1 MKLSDL
7 KNDDDLLGEQLGAD
21 PAFRAEWERTALA
34 RAVALELVRYRA
46 EHGLSQRALAERLGM
61 KQPNVARL
69 ELGEINPKIETLMLL
84 SSRLGL
90 EFKID
95 IRPEAEPELVVAAV

>member
-7 KNDDDLLGEQLGAD
+7 KNDDDLLAEQLESD
-21 PAFRAEWERTALA
+21 SEFRAQWDRTALA
-34 RAVALELVRYRA
+34 RAVALEVVRYRA
-46 EHGLSQRALAERLGM
+46 GHGLSQRALAERLGM
-61 KQPNVARL
+61 KQPNIARL

-95 IRPEAEPELVVAAV
+95 IRPEAEPELVVAPA

>member
-7 KNDDDLLGEQLGAD
+7 KTNDQLLAD
-21 PAFRAEWERTALA
+21 RLESEPELRAEWERTALA

-46 EHGLSQRALAERLGM
+46 QHGLSQRELAERLGM

-84 SSRLGL
+84 SSRLEL

-95 IRPEAEPELVVAAV
+95 IRPETEPELVVAAA